1 MEQFIGVSI
10 MVLATVVT
18 TLLLLFPIKFKFGT
32 KLVKFYWRGLWC
44 FLAMIAIVA
53 GSGEVLKIMG
63 FDFELYV
70 LAALSG
76 LMSSYI
82 LFVMFAWFRLVAF
95 GFFAGLRRLNK
106 TV

>member
-95 GFFAGLRRLNK
+95 GVFAGLRRLNK